1 MTFLI
6 IYCELV
12 NIIQYGSYECDD
24 EEVETSVI
32 ETQRHLKIFLHPYRE
47 ALQVIND
54 VEKLSKK
61 KETVFA
67 AHIRAGLV
75 TQ

>member
-12 NIIQYGSYECDD
+12 NIIKYGSYECDD
-24 EEVETSVI
+24 EEVETSVM
-32 ETQRHLKIFLHPYRE
+32 EMQRHLKIFLHPYRV